1 MTLRGLFFA
10 LASAVSFALLCGAAG
25 AQGHDQRL
33 QQQCLVCH
41 GPQGR
46 SELALTP
53 SLAGQPSFYAITQL
67 FLFREGRRDNVA
79 MTAVAKGMSDADLR
93 GFADAIA
100 RLPPPPAPAV
110 SGADPARLA
119 RGAALAQ
126 KGHCAGCHGADY
138 AGGQQVPR
146 VAHQREDYLRVALQG
161 FRAGTRLG
169 YTNAMG
175 EALAGMTPENLD
187 DLAHYLAY
195 LPAR

>member
-1 MTLRGLFFA
+1 VNLRA
-10 LASAVSFALLCGAAG
+10 LLLALLCGGAW

-46 SELALTP
+46 SEQALTP

-67 FLFREGRRDNVA
+67 FLFREGRRDNAA

-100 RLPPPPAPAV
+100 KLPPPAPPTEA
-110 SGADPARLA
+110 ADPVRWA

-126 KGHCAGCHGADY
+126 KGHCAGCHGADF

-146 VAHQREDYLRVALQG
+146 LAHQREDYLRVALQG
-161 FRAGTRLG
+161 FRAATRLG
-169 YTNAMG
+169 YTPAMN
-175 EALAGMTPENLD
+175 EALAGLTPENLD
-187 DLAHYLAY
+187 DLAHYLAH

>member
-1 MTLRGLFFA
+1 MRGL
-10 LASAVSFALLCGAAG
+10 LLALLCGSAL

-41 GPQGR
+41 GPAGR
-46 SELALTP
+46 SEVALTP

-67 FLFREGRRDNVA
+67 FLFREGRRDNAA

-100 RLPPPPAPAV
+100 KLPPPAPPATP
-110 SGADPARLA
+110 GDPARIA
-119 RGAALAQ
+119 RGATLAV
-126 KGHCAGCHGADY
+126 KAHCNGCHGHDY

-146 VAHQREDYLRVALQG
+146 IAHQREDYLLRALQG

-175 EALAGMTPENLD
+175 EALAGMTPEQLD
-187 DLAHYLAY
+187 DLAHFLAHR
-195 LPAR
+195 P

>member
-1 MTLRGLFFA
+1 MRLRA
-10 LASAVSFALLCGAAG
+10 LLFALLCGSAG

-67 FLFREGRRDNVA
+67 FLFREGRRDNAA

-100 RLPPPPAPAV
+100 KLPPPAMPASA
-110 SGADPARLA
+110 GDPVRLA

-126 KGHCAGCHGADY
+126 KGHCAGCHGADF

-146 VAHQREDYLRVALQG
+146 LAHQREDYLRVALQG
-161 FRAGTRLG
+161 FRAATRLG
-169 YTNAMG
+169 YTQAMN
-175 EALAGMTPENLD
+175 EALAGLTPENLD
-187 DLAHYLAY
+187 DLAHYLAH